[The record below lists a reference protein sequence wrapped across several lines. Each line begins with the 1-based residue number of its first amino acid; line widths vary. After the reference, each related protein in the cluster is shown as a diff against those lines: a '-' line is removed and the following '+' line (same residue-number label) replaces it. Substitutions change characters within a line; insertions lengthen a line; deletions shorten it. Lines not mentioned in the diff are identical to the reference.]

1 MESKQWMKLKPIKMA
16 ILKRLKS
23 TMTTFEM
30 NAKINGK
37 TKKDKG

>member
-1 MESKQWMKLKPIKMA
+1 MKLKPIKMA

-23 TMTTFEM
+23 MMTTLEM

-37 TKKDKG
+37 SKKDNG